1 MADPD
6 YSILSAFQGPIS
18 RPKTSFFYHI
28 GLILLAGT
36 MLMLPMIY
44 LAMVGFVAYATY
56 YHAVHNA
63 ASLLDNISGEHPIFS
78 VLFFVM
84 STMGG
89 IIVVFF
95 MLKPLLAKRPKRAQP
110 LALNPASER
119 LLYAFIE
126 KVCDIVGAPSPKRID
141 LDCRI
146 NAAAGFR
153 RGFFSMFSNDDLVLV
168 LGLPLVSNLTAR
180 ELAGVIAHEFGHF
193 TQGTG
198 MRLTYLISSINLW
211 FARVAYQRDAW
222 DVALENT
229 AAGIRDI
236 RILVFIWAIQIAVWF
251 SRLILKILMRIGL
264 VIGGFM
270 MRQMEYD
277 ADAYEI
283 KVAGSDCFECTMRKL
298 ATLEAAWVE
307 TRKQLVA
314 SWKKSRTLPDNL
326 PELIRSSH
334 VRLPEPVLQK
344 INDTLGLRRSGL
356 FDSHPSPADRIR
368 QARKAAEPGIFH
380 DDRPASSLFASFEHP
395 SRFVTLLHYTDDLR
409 IPITERMLT
418 RVEIASSASGA
429 ANQSYFLGV
438 LPLIKP
444 LRLNPPAAS
453 TKLDEDYNEL
463 NQLATGLKQIEP
475 QLEGF
480 ATQDAELLDEFTS
493 ASAAHLLLNNG
504 YGLPA
509 ETFSLPKLNL
519 QEAAAAETDALAE
532 RQKLR
537 HSLREVTPALNRRLE
552 LGLRLTL
559 ANVGDSSSNDNV
571 NAIAE
576 LVASINQSV
585 EIYRLR
591 QKLAEA
597 FITLNKIYEVKAAQ
611 GENPAMRKALA
622 AQEHTV
628 QALLS
633 KLNPQSDTSEAAG
646 NAPRLQIAK
655 SIPGLDLIEKENRDW
670 LEDYDRKVNE
680 LVRLAAPAESFA
692 PA

>member
-1 MADPD
+1 
-6 YSILSAFQGPIS
+6 
-18 RPKTSFFYHI
+18 
-28 GLILLAGT
+28 
-36 MLMLPMIY
+36 MIY
-44 LAMVGFVAYATY
+44 LAMVGLVAYATY

-63 ASLLDNISGEHPIFS
+63 APILGDASRHPIFS
-78 VLFFVM
+78 VLFYVM
-84 STMGG
+84 SSMGG
-89 IIVVFF
+89 VIVVFF
-95 MLKPLLAKRPKRAQP
+95 MLKPLLAKSPKRAQP
-110 LALNPASER
+110 LALNPANER

-198 MRLTYLISSINLW
+198 MRLTYLISSINIW

-222 DVALENT
+222 DVALERT

-236 RILVFIWAIQIAVWF
+236 RILIFIWAIQIAVWF
-251 SRLILKILMRIGL
+251 SRLILKLLMRIGL
-264 VIGGFM
+264 VVGGFM

-307 TRKQLVA
+307 TRKQLNA

-368 QARKAAEPGIFH
+368 QARKAADPGIFH
-380 DDRPASSLFASFEHP
+380 DDGPASSLFASFEHP
-395 SRFVTLLHYTDDLR
+395 SRFVTLLHYTDDIG

-418 RVEIASSASGA
+418 RVDVASSASNTI
-429 ANQSYFLGV
+429 NQSYFLGV

-444 LRLNPPAAS
+444 LRLNVPAAS

-463 NQLATGLKQIEP
+463 SQLAAGLP

-480 ATQDAELLDEFTS
+480 AAQDAELLDQLTS

-504 YGLPA
+504 HGLPA
-509 ETFSLPKLNL
+509 GTFSLPKLNL
-519 QEAAAAETDALAE
+519 KEAAAAEAEALAE

-552 LGLRLTL
+552 LGLRLAL
-559 ANVGDSSSNDNV
+559 ANVGESSANGDRDSSV
-571 NAIAE
+571 IAG
-576 LVASINQSV
+576 LVASINQSA
-585 EIYRLR
+585 EAYTL
-591 QKLAEA
+591 QQELAEA
-597 FITLNKIYEVKAAQ
+597 LITLNKINEARATQ
-611 GENPAMRKALA
+611 GENPAARRALA
-622 AQEHTV
+622 AQAHTV

-633 KLNPQSDTSEAAG
+633 RLNPQSETPETAHAT
-646 NAPRLQIAK
+646 RLQIAK
-655 SIPGLDLIEKENRDW
+655 SIPSPDLIQKENREW
-670 LEDYDRKVNE
+670 LQDYDRKVNE
-680 LVRLAAPAESFA
+680 LVRVAAASESFA
-692 PA
+692 HA